1 MDSMTDDFRAEFVAM
16 VPRNKID
23 DYRIYFGGGAAIRQ
37 RELEFIGVIRSFDY
51 EERTTADLLTFSVS
65 DRGFQVQ
72 GDVFKALPCCR
83 GRLVLGNCC
92 EYGGIGF

>member
-1 MDSMTDDFRAEFVAM
+1 MITEST
-16 VPRNKID
+16 
-23 DYRIYFGGGAAIRQ
+23 FGGGAAIRQ

-72 GDVFKALPCCR
+72 GDVFKALPY
-83 GRLVLGNCC
+83 LVAGADWFLGTVANTAGSVF
-92 EYGGIGF
+92 ERFGKWW